1 MTTAAPSSDTLRLL
15 SVLLDYPD
23 NGLLKDLDRIA
34 AAAEQIVEPE
44 FRRAA
49 QGFLDYLRAHAPIRL
64 QETYTAAFDLH
75 PATTLNLTYH
85 AYGDNEKRA
94 AALARL
100 QHLYDQAGWER
111 TGGELPDYLPLLLE
125 FLAIHPRPE
134 TLEPVWQC
142 LHATQTLSAGLEK
155 SAPAYATLLRPLARL
170 AAATTGL
177 GDGSSQTPVHPH
189 AHEED

>member
-1 MTTAAPSSDTLRLL
+1 LRLL

-23 NGLLKDLDRIA
+23 NGLLKGLDRIA
-34 AAAEQIVEPE
+34 AAAEQIAEPE
-44 FRRAA
+44 FRRAV
-49 QGFLDYLRAHAPIRL
+49 QGFLDYLRTHAPMRL
-64 QETYTAAFDLH
+64 QETYTAAFDLR

-111 TGGELPDYLPLLLE
+111 TGRELPDYLPLLLE

-134 TLEPVWQC
+134 TALPVWQC
-142 LHATQTLSAGLEK
+142 LHAMQTLVTGLEK
-155 SAPAYATLLRPLARL
+155 SAPAYAMLLRPLARL

-177 GDGSSQTPVHPH
+177 DDGSSQTPIQSH
-189 AHEED
+189 AHE

>member
-23 NGLLKDLDRIA
+23 NGLLKGLDRIA
-34 AAAEQIVEPE
+34 AAAEQIPEPE
-44 FRRAA
+44 FRQAA
-49 QGFLDYLRAHAPIRL
+49 QGFLDYLHAHAPMRL

-75 PATTLNLTYH
+75 PVTTLNLTYH

-94 AALARL
+94 AVLARL
-100 QHLYDQAGWER
+100 QHLYDKAGWER

-142 LHATQTLSAGLEK
+142 LHATQTLIAGLEK
-155 SAPAYATLLRPLARL
+155 SAPAYATLLLPLARL
-170 AAATTGL
+170 AAATIGM
-177 GDGSSQTPVHPH
+177 DEGSGQRPVQPHP
-189 AHEED
+189 HEED